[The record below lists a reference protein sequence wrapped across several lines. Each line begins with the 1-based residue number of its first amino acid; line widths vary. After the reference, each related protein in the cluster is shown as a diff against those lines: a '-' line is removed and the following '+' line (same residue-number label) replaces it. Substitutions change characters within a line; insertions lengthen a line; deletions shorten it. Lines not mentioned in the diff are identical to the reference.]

1 VSAGE
6 LYREA
11 LAAAARAHA
20 PYSGLRVGAVLE
32 EESGARH
39 AGVNVEVASYRLT
52 TCAEQG
58 ALARAVADGA
68 RRFRRI
74 AVARSD
80 GLPIVPCGGC
90 RQALAEFAPDLTVVH
105 ATAAGVVERPLS
117 ALLPDPFELPR

>member
-1 VSAGE
+1 VSAAE
-6 LYREA
+6 LYGEA

-20 PYSGLRVGAVLE
+20 PYSGLQVGAVLE

-58 ALARAVADGA
+58 ALARAVAEGG

-80 GLPIVPCGGC
+80 GAPIVPCGGC
-90 RQALAEFAPDLTVVH
+90 RQALAEFAPDLVVIH
-105 ATAAGVVERPLS
+105 ATPGGVAERPLS
-117 ALLPDPFELPR
+117 TLLPEPFVLPR